1 MQHTVDIIS
10 DTICPWCLI
19 GKRRFERAL
28 AQRPDLE
35 VQIDWRPFQL
45 NPEMPREGL
54 DRKSYLEAKF
64 GGPERARQVYDQIRD
79 AGAEEGID
87 FDFQRIPRTP
97 NTIDSHRLIR
107 WAASAGVQDMVVE
120 RLFQAYFE
128 HGEDI
133 GDRQVLLD
141 IAEAAGMERGLVA
154 DLLEEDS
161 DTDLIRKEDA
171 LARQMGVQGVP
182 CFIIDRKYVV
192 SGAQDPEI
200 FLKAFDLAEENE
212 DIPSDEIAIGAADD
226 AAP

>member
-226 AAP
+226 AAT